1 MENDESAGLLG
12 VDIQDLN
19 EIPLTSKLD
28 WLRYRIDK
36 LVEGGVYLLA
46 GEPGIGKTAL
56 AIQIALDLGIQ
67 EINTLYILNEQSKS
81 DLATRAK
88 QISSKWSSKDREKA
102 LKLVQPIGTED
113 GLYDD
118 ITNLPTFLSHQ
129 VIGQTGRYH
138 SLGAKL
144 IVVDSIQGQGL
155 SSVATKQ
162 YRQVYDFC
170 RRCKTEGITTLLI
183 AHVTKRG
190 EIAGPKDLQHNVDCV
205 LYMKKALAYRPL
217 FVPKNRFGPAVL
229 HPIPL
234 EMDRITTSLRLS
246 PHSESMSTVARTYLG
261 RNYGIAEAQAAIA
274 LPTLGSRPQIIA
286 PGLPRKEIEQLI
298 NCISQIPD
306 MDIGDLS
313 YTIQCRLPG
322 EQRYRSIMGLP
333 LAMALIASY
342 LQREIPRHHIY
353 IGELDLL
360 RQVREVP
367 ELIIEEL
374 WDAIEANEIPTP
386 IRIYCPTRSASLI
399 REGVRDATVVSCNR
413 LEDALYKTWNDL
425 QSSILNNGEL
435 K

>member
-1 MENDESAGLLG
+1 MTSDKSAGLLG
-12 VDIQDLN
+12 VNTQEFDEILFSDDL
-19 EIPLTSKLD
+19 S
-28 WLRYRIDK
+28 WLRYRIEK
-36 LVEGGVYLLA
+36 FVEGGVYLLA
-46 GEPGIGKTAL
+46 GEPGIGKTTLAL
-56 AIQIALDLGIQ
+56 QIAMDLGKQ
-67 EINTLYILNEQSKS
+67 GTNTLYILNEQSKNEI
-81 DLATRAK
+81 AKRAK
-88 QISSKWSSKDREKA
+88 QISSEWPSKDGEKA
-102 LKLVQPIGTED
+102 LKAVEPIGPED

-118 ITNLPTFLSHQ
+118 ISNLPTFLSHQ
-129 VIGQTGRYH
+129 VLGQAGRYY
-138 SLGAKL
+138 SFGAKL

-183 AHVTKRG
+183 AHVTKKG

-205 LYMKKALAYRPL
+205 LYMRKALAYRPL
-217 FVPKNRFGPAVL
+217 FVPKNRYGPAVL

-234 EMDRITTSLRLS
+234 EMNRITTALQLS
-246 PHSESMSTVARTYLG
+246 PHSESVSTVAKTFLG
-261 RNYGIAEAQAAIA
+261 RHFGIAEAQAAVA
-274 LPTLGSRPQIIA
+274 LPNLGNRPQIIA

-342 LQREIPRHHIY
+342 LQREIPRHHLY

-367 ELIIEEL
+367 NSIIEEP
-374 WDAIEANEIPTP
+374 WDAIEENEIATP
-386 IRIYCPTRSASLI
+386 IRIFCPTESAIVI
-399 REGVRDATVVSCNR
+399 REKVKDATVIGCDR
-413 LEDALYKTWNDL
+413 LDDALYKTWDDL
-425 QSSILNNGEL
+425 RPAL
-435 K
+435 

>member
-1 MENDESAGLLG
+1 MVNDESDGLLG
-12 VDIQDLN
+12 VNIQDYG
-19 EIPLTSKLD
+19 EIRLTNNLD

-36 LVEGGVYLLA
+36 FVKGGVYLLA
-46 GEPGIGKTAL
+46 GEPGIGKTTLAL
-56 AIQIALDLGIQ
+56 QIAMDLGIQ
-67 EINTLYILNEQSKS
+67 DIKTLYILNEQSKS
-81 DLATRAK
+81 EIARRAK
-88 QISSKWSSKDREKA
+88 QISSEWSSNDREKA
-102 LKLVQPIGTED
+102 LRVVHPIGTED

-118 ITNLPTFLSHQ
+118 ISNLPTFLTHQ
-129 VIGQTGRYH
+129 VLGQAGRYH
-138 SLGAKL
+138 SFGAKL

-205 LYMKKALAYRPL
+205 LYMRKALAYRPL

-229 HPIPL
+229 HAIPL
-234 EMDRITTSLRLS
+234 EMDRITTALRLS
-246 PHSESMSTVARTYLG
+246 PHSESVSTVARTFLG
-261 RNYGIAEAQAAIA
+261 QPYGIAEAQAAVA
-274 LPTLGSRPQIIA
+274 LPSLGSRPQIIA
-286 PGLPRKEIEQLI
+286 PGLPRKEIEQLV

-333 LAMALIASY
+333 LAIALIASY
-342 LQREIPRHHIY
+342 LQREIPKHHLY

-367 ELIIEEL
+367 DSIIEDL
-374 WDAIEANEIPTP
+374 WNAIEAKEITTP
-386 IRIYCPTRSASLI
+386 IRIFCPIESAPFI
-399 REGVRDATVVSCNR
+399 RDGMKDATVVACDR
-413 LEDALYKTWNDL
+413 LEAALYNTWADL
-425 QSSILNNGEL
+425 RPKIENKG
-435 K
+435 